1 MSKADYEYMIREDKK
16 CKTCTRMTVSQDEY
30 ISGLEEQ
37 LAELQKDSEEKQNA
51 VKEILAGPN
60 TEIGQIMEIVGLGW
74 YDKETVKRHM
84 KTIEELEA
92 QIEKMKND
100 QKTAFI
106 KGMRHFAK
114 AVKKY
119 DQTEGAC
126 TDYLEHT
133 VNTVLIRELA
143 E

>member
-84 KTIEELEA
+84 KTIEELEE
-92 QIEKMKND
+92 QIEKMKNFYNC
-100 QKTAFI
+100 AHSSRALCPNEHNC
-106 KGMRHFAK
+106 KGCK
-114 AVKKY
+114 
-119 DQTEGAC
+119 DWG
-126 TDYLEHT
+126 
-133 VNTVLIRELA
+133 LA